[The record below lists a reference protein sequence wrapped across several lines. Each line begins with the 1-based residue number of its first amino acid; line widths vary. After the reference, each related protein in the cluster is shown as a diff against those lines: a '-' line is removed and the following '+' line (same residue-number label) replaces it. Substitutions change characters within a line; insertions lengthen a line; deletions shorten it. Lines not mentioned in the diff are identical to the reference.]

1 MRSQHKRGGPMSPAK
16 EPPSRIAGGVSG
28 SKNVSTQGKGTAE
41 DENGGG
47 KKKSMKMKLGVLV
60 LVLLLAG
67 VGAKETILK
76 PSKASAT
83 TPAAKPSPG
92 PMIPL
97 TEQTL
102 NLTDGHFLRVIVVI
116 VTTKGTSASLDVT
129 EGNQAVID
137 QFSDQSA
144 AALTGLANRNKAS
157 KQLVTRLEKLY
168 PKKILAV
175 TYNEFVM
182 Q

>member
-1 MRSQHKRGGPMSPAK
+1 MSPTK
-16 EPPSRIAGGVSG
+16 EAPSRIAGGVSG
-28 SKNVSTQGKGTAE
+28 SKDASAKGKGAAE

-60 LVLLLAG
+60 LVLLLVG
-67 VGAKETILK
+67 VGAKETVLK
-76 PSKASAT
+76 PKKTAAT
-83 TPAAKPSPG
+83 AAAAAAAKPPPG

-97 TEQTL
+97 TDQTL
-102 NLTDGHFLRVIVVI
+102 NLTDGHFLRVLVVI

-137 QFSDQSA
+137 QFSNQSE

-157 KQLVTRLEKLY
+157 KQLLTRLQKLY
-168 PKKILAV
+168 PKKILDV
-175 TYNEFVM
+175 TFNEFVM